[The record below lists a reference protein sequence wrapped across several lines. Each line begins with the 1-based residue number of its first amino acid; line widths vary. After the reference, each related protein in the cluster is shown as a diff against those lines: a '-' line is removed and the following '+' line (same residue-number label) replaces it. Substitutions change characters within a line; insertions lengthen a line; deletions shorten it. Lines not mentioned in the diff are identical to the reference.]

1 LPSVLVVEDDVQ
13 VRTMLRMT
21 LEDAGYCVREASDG
35 HQAIGLHRSFPADII
50 VTDILMPEKEGL
62 ETIMELRT
70 EWPDLRIIAITGG
83 GSGDPQSYLEIA
95 KRIGAARAFQKPVDQ
110 KELLNAVKELVEIG

>member
-1 LPSVLVVEDDVQ
+1 MHSVLVVEDDVQ
-13 VRTMLRMT
+13 VRTMLRMM

-35 HQAIGLHRSFPADII
+35 HQAISLHRSCPADLI

-70 EWPDLRIIAITGG
+70 EWPELQIIAITGG
-83 GSGDPQSYLEIA
+83 GSSDPQSYLELA
-95 KRIGAARAFQKPVDQ
+95 KKIGAARAFRKPVDQ
-110 KELLNAVKELVEIG
+110 QTLLAAVRELVEAG